1 MLADLVPVGRLD
13 DNAGHRTRTALQQL
27 HDLVT
32 GQHRHASGFHMWR
45 QLGIQNLQDGTPAL
59 DAPGI
64 ACAAIGF
71 VRGSRNGMLLTN
83 FESGSHQPVESLG
96 GIEHRQTQ
104 QFGIGRAFADLHHIV
119 VVRLRRIVNTA
130 RVLQAGTCRTH
141 LTAGHEQ
148 RTADGSARFHHENF
162 CTTLRREDRGGQA
175 GVPATDHDQV
185 ILLSG
190 GQGGVTHATKGGG
203 GRDRTRRSKELTL
216 GNSAHHHPRALLRRI
231 RTNDKPTGFGYRSAY
246 IFLRAANAD
255 DVRFAWLRRCTNTGV
270 SRGHGSMPI
279 GIKRLKYFLAVA
291 EQGNINRA
299 AEALHI
305 SQSALTRSIQVLED
319 NIGAILFERTQRG
332 VKLTPIGERL
342 FEHARRITNTV
353 RSAELDLEQLINAS
367 ESEIRLGVTSGVP
380 PGKVLDAVFRLLG
393 DMPTVSVTIV
403 DSFYDSL
410 IQSLRLEQLDMAL
423 TTLPEGSDRSD
434 LDVEVLDE
442 YIRSMSV
449 YARAG
454 QPLLQTDPID
464 PQTLSAANWVISG
477 EPHYQKMVDRYL
489 LLQNIPVPKFRLRCT
504 SVTWMKRAILEEDFV
519 ALMTDTTVEKEFPSG
534 SVAPLPGTTT
544 MSHSR
549 IGLVTSASA
558 VQSSAVM
565 KLTRELTYLYRDEK
579 TSRSAPATGK
589 PH

>member
-1 MLADLVPVGRLD
+1 
-13 DNAGHRTRTALQQL
+13 
-27 HDLVT
+27 
-32 GQHRHASGFHMWR
+32 
-45 QLGIQNLQDGTPAL
+45 
-59 DAPGI
+59 
-64 ACAAIGF
+64 
-71 VRGSRNGMLLTN
+71 
-83 FESGSHQPVESLG
+83 
-96 GIEHRQTQ
+96 
-104 QFGIGRAFADLHHIV
+104 
-119 VVRLRRIVNTA
+119 
-130 RVLQAGTCRTH
+130 
-141 LTAGHEQ
+141 
-148 RTADGSARFHHENF
+148 
-162 CTTLRREDRGGQA
+162 
-175 GVPATDHDQV
+175 
-185 ILLSG
+185 
-190 GQGGVTHATKGGG
+190 
-203 GRDRTRRSKELTL
+203 
-216 GNSAHHHPRALLRRI
+216 
-231 RTNDKPTGFGYRSAY
+231 
-246 IFLRAANAD
+246 
-255 DVRFAWLRRCTNTGV
+255 
-270 SRGHGSMPI
+270 MPI